1 MRQLAAQVRRSR
13 PTAATWCVT
22 AGALVVMLSTTVVRT
37 GTPTVPSA
45 ALVVL
50 LLISTAILALRTLRP
65 VLVLGCVVVIEVCI
79 LVFLAVPDGI
89 AQRTEGMGAFQPVPL
104 GTMLAAF
111 TVAARSPRRLGWGAG
126 LAAGGILM
134 VAGLLA
140 HGNVTAL
147 TDLVVFY
154 LVVTAAALG
163 AWRAGRRD
171 AHERELRR
179 RERETGEAVMEE
191 RLRIARELHDVLAH
205 NLTLVNAQ
213 AGVAEYLLE
222 TQPQAAAHALR
233 DITRHTSRA
242 IDELRATIG
251 LLRYDGADPAEGSDD
266 AADPGGAMR
275 PVPGIDA
282 LDGLVES
289 HRTTGTPV
297 TVLESGRRGTLGQ
310 HADLA
315 AYRIVQEALTN
326 AAKHAPGMPVE
337 VSLAWS
343 DAGVRLR
350 VVNAA
355 LVAGERRA
363 PAPGTG
369 HGLIG
374 MRERALAAGGGLRV
388 GEIAGDRFEV
398 VATLPGGRSDDS
410 SGPRATT
417 RSPGSPTPAVDP
429 TERPSSVPLPP
440 PSGRTSHRAPLPAD
454 EGDRS

>member
-1 MRQLAAQVRRSR
+1 MRQLATQVRRSR
-13 PTAATWCVT
+13 PTATTWCVT
-22 AGALVVMLSTTVVRT
+22 AGALAAMLATTVVRT
-37 GTPTVPSA
+37 GTPAVPGA

-50 LLISTAILALRTLRP
+50 LLLSTATLALRTLRP
-65 VLVLGCVVVIEVCI
+65 VLVLGCVVLIEVCI

-104 GTMLAAF
+104 GTMLAAY

-126 LAAGGILM
+126 LVAGGILM

-140 HGNVTAL
+140 HGSVTAL

-222 TQPQAAAHALR
+222 SQPQAAAHALR

-251 LLRYDGADPAEGSDD
+251 LLRYDGAGPADDPLGTTSTGGS
-266 AADPGGAMR
+266 MR

-282 LDGLVES
+282 LDELVES
-289 HRTTGTPV
+289 RRTTGTPV
-297 TVLESGRRGTLGQ
+297 TVLESGRRRTLGQ

-337 VSLAWS
+337 VFLAWS

-355 LVAGERRA
+355 LAAGERRTA
-363 PAPGTG
+363 APGTG

-388 GEIAGDRFEV
+388 GEIADDRFEV
-398 VATLPGGRSDDS
+398 VATLPAGPLDDT
-410 SGPRATT
+410 SGPRTT
-417 RSPGSPTPAVDP
+417 SPPAGTTPPPPQTAPTP
-429 TERPSSVPLPP
+429 PSPP
-440 PSGRTSHRAPLPAD
+440 AGRTSPRGPVPAD
-454 EGDRS
+454 EGDRP

>member
-13 PTAATWCVT
+13 PTATTWCVT
-22 AGALVVMLSTTVVRT
+22 AGALAAMLATTVVRT
-37 GTPTVPSA
+37 GSPAVPGA
-45 ALVVL
+45 ALVAL
-50 LLISTAILALRTLRP
+50 LLLSTAILALRTLRP
-65 VLVLGCVVVIEVCI
+65 VLVLGGVVVVEVCI

-104 GTMLAAF
+104 GTMLAAY

-126 LAAGGILM
+126 LVAGGVLM
-134 VAGLLA
+134 AAGLLA
-140 HGNVTAL
+140 HGSVTAL

-179 RERETGEAVMEE
+179 RARETGEAVMEE

-251 LLRYDGADPAEGSDD
+251 LLRYDGGGPADDATDDTAGGAADPAGS
-266 AADPGGAMR
+266 MR

-282 LDGLVES
+282 LDELVDS
-289 HRTTGTPV
+289 YRSTGTPV
-297 TVLESGRRGTLGQ
+297 TVLESGPRGTLGQ

-337 VSLAWS
+337 VFLAWS

-355 LVAGERRA
+355 LAAGDRRA
-363 PAPGTG
+363 VAPGTG

-388 GEIAGDRFEV
+388 GEIADDRFEV
-398 VATLPGGRSDDS
+398 VATLPAGRPDGTA
-410 SGPRATT
+410 GPRT
-417 RSPGSPTPAVDP
+417 VQ
-429 TERPSSVPLPP
+429 
-440 PSGRTSHRAPLPAD
+440 PSGAPAPGGLPGETTSGVLPAD
-454 EGDRS
+454 EGDRP

>member
-1 MRQLAAQVRRSR
+1 MPQPGLPVRRSR
-13 PTAATWCVT
+13 PTAVTWCVT
-22 AGALVVMLSTTVVRT
+22 VAALAAMLTTAIVRT
-37 GTPTVPSA
+37 GSPTMPGS

-50 LLISTAILALRTLRP
+50 VLLSTAVLSLRTLRP
-65 VLVLGCVVVIEVCI
+65 VLVLGCVVTIEVCI

-89 AQRTEGMGAFQPVPL
+89 AERTEGMGAFQPVPL
-104 GTMLAAF
+104 GTMLAAY

-126 LAAGGILM
+126 VAAGGVLM

-140 HGNVTAL
+140 HGSVTAL

-171 AHERELRR
+171 ARERELRR

-251 LLRYDGADPAEGSDD
+251 LLRYDAASPARDPDD
-266 AADPGGAMR
+266 ATGPGGPMR

-282 LDGLVES
+282 LDELVES
-289 HRTTGTPV
+289 HRSTGTPV
-297 TVLESGRRGTLGQ
+297 TVQESGRRGTLGQ

-343 DAGVRLR
+343 EAGVRLR

-355 LVAGERRA
+355 LAAGERRTA
-363 PAPGTG
+363 APGTG

-388 GEIAGDRFEV
+388 GEIADDRFEV
-398 VATLPGGRSDDS
+398 VATLPAGRSEDATDHETTSEDPGSVAPS
-410 SGPRATT
+410 SGTDVTSTT
-417 RSPGSPTPAVDP
+417 
-429 TERPSSVPLPP
+429 SV
-440 PSGRTSHRAPLPAD
+440 TPLPAD
-454 EGDRS
+454 EGDRP